1 MHSFVSFCQVTI
13 WVKSLSIKGKLATVL
28 RTPFS
33 VSKWQSMACM
43 CKDVACTEHL
53 FGMATVS
60 QHLITHHQQPRES
73 SLQLAESLQRKL
85 EDVFISIL
93 MSVFLEWGEYVT
105 YKWNVHMLS
114 EGREREKEIQPYFK
128 PLLYLV
134 HSGRED
140 KRGKEEGE
148 IRAEWK
154 TMRNWE
160 KQRKKEPERKE
171 EKVN

>member
-1 MHSFVSFCQVTI
+1 
-13 WVKSLSIKGKLATVL
+13 
-28 RTPFS
+28 
-33 VSKWQSMACM
+33 
-43 CKDVACTEHL
+43 
-53 FGMATVS
+53 
-60 QHLITHHQQPRES
+60 
-73 SLQLAESLQRKL
+73 
-85 EDVFISIL
+85 
-93 MSVFLEWGEYVT
+93 
-105 YKWNVHMLS
+105 MLS